1 MRYINSIIE
10 IIWTYV
16 KMRLGVNLYQ
26 EETWSYNGNNFKW
39 QKTTQWYDDILQYL
53 IKYTIFWNSTGIK
66 TTRSIICFTWIVNY
80 LKLIRKRKVTFW
92 EFCARWPEQ
101 KMLSRQK
108 EKLLGIFAQY
118 HTTTHENPMS
128 LMIATTWQDP
138 VYCMNLVAPAK
149 S

>member
-1 MRYINSIIE
+1 MRYVSSIIE
-10 IIWTYV
+10 LTWTYV

-80 LKLIRKRKVTFW
+80 YKLLRKRKETFW
-92 EFCARWPEQ
+92 RIMCTMART
-101 KMLSRQK
+101 KDDHM
-108 EKLLGIFAQY
+108 Y
-118 HTTTHENPMS
+118 HDKKKNYLEYSHNVTIRYIMKISCH
-128 LMIATTWQDP
+128 
-138 VYCMNLVAPAK
+138 
-149 S
+149 